1 MVCKLIDDLPEEIF
15 WVIFSYLTHEE
26 IFDFGQCSQKT
37 KTTVLRY
44 VQHPLSTVMEGIR
57 TMRNL
62 TLGIRTRYDEFCT
75 HSAFKFANKCDSCKC
90 MCQRYCQRKRMTI
103 INPALCQLCINTENT
118 TYCVQDELALDCF
131 LAYLVVKN
139 VVSKDCIAR
148 RAIMSYDYQASSLY
162 YRKQ

>member
-1 MVCKLIDDLPEEIF
+1 MVRKSIDDLPEEIV

-37 KTTVLRY
+37 KTTVQRY

-118 TYCVQDELALDCF
+118 MYCVQHELILDCF
-131 LAYLVVKN
+131 FSL
-139 VVSKDCIAR
+139 
-148 RAIMSYDYQASSLY
+148 SSCKECSFQGLYCKACDNELRLSSVPLY
-162 YRKQ
+162 YRKK